1 MAGHPPRTTDERLD
15 DPRVARHAVTT
26 SGRTTATMVTV
37 DQELLK
43 RVFENLVLNAAQAVT
58 IPGTIAVDTSVT
70 GAICR
75 VAVTN
80 TGTGSAAPLR
90 KRIVEP
96 FFTTKRG
103 GTGLG
108 LPISRHVVRLHGG
121 ELQLADSGPHQT
133 TVLVALPLALEA

>member
-70 GAICR
+70 GA
-75 VAVTN
+75 VTISISS
-80 TGTGSAAPLR
+80 SAAMTAGVAALGVQVTR
-90 KRIVEP
+90 SLLNS
-96 FFTTKRG
+96 TT
-103 GTGLG
+103 
-108 LPISRHVVRLHGG
+108 
-121 ELQLADSGPHQT
+121 
-133 TVLVALPLALEA
+133 